1 MEEPTTETPP
11 STTTDTYQES
21 DVFAWANNLVP
32 LLEGLS
38 VELFLVNKNYVLYR
52 TSMSKEL
59 GKQLQPLFIDNLLE
73 HILEG
78 VDRGLVVR
86 NFEDG
91 EAEEGVLQRTRVK
104 NVENARTTL
113 NWLKM
118 QEHEIETF
126 VEEEHD
132 FKRIKGVL
140 ARCTHPE
147 LPAPFYVIKHLPGST
162 MIKGKQAWLMRG
174 GKFVPFDAE
183 GSLRVP
189 ADNQLLILDQDLYV
203 FNQSK
208 LTQMFG
214 YDAKKYRIAMDK
226 IRQINENYTFSFADD
241 QTWEK
246 MLQDKKVLV
255 NKLQKLD
262 PELVKRED
270 LLRHAEELGI
280 EVMTDDKGAIIIMD
294 DKDMAKFITLLNDDY
309 IESPLTGIRYE
320 IKSKRPLKITEEAFG
335 QEIV

>member
-1 MEEPTTETPP
+1 MSEDILAPAKE
-11 STTTDTYQES
+11 DNYAES

-38 VELFLVNKNYVLYR
+38 IELFLVNKNYVLYR
-52 TSMSKEL
+52 TSISKDL
-59 GKQLQPLFIDNLLE
+59 TRQLQPLLIDNLLE

-91 EAEEGVLQRTRVK
+91 EAEENVLQRTRVS
-104 NVENARTTL
+104 NVDNAKTTL
-113 NWLKM
+113 NWLKT

-132 FKRIKGVL
+132 FKRIKGIL

-147 LPAPFYVIKHLPGST
+147 LPKPFYIVKHLPGST
-162 MIKGKQAWLMRG
+162 MIKGKQAWLMRN

-183 GSLRVP
+183 GSLRIP
-189 ADNQLLILDQDLYV
+189 SDNQLLILDQDLFV

-214 YDAKKYRIAMDK
+214 YDAKKYRIAMEK
-226 IRQINENYTFSFADD
+226 ILLIKENFKLSFDED
-241 QTWEK
+241 LSWESI
-246 MLQDKKVLV
+246 LQDKKAMV

-262 PELVKRED
+262 PTLIKQDEL
-270 LLRHAEELGI
+270 LSHAEELDI
-280 EVMTDDKGAIIIMD
+280 EMMTDNNGAIIIMD
-294 DKDMAKFITLLNDDY
+294 DKDLNKFINLLNDDY
-309 IESPLTGIRYE
+309 MESALTGVRYE

-335 QEIV
+335 KEIV